1 MSQGNSI
8 YHDRLMT
15 LIKALGYQSIAQFC
29 KSTNVSEKSLRKIR
43 RGQVQQMQLGTLQEI
58 SQGLNVSL
66 NDLLKNFSAG
76 ANESASSSPDATEGG
91 GLQQEYSRLQKQL
104 SEQRDLLLQEFQQ
117 SSLQTIEPWLLQWSA
132 AAYAAEQ
139 DPQFPA
145 AKLLPLVRSMES
157 LLQNWGVTA
166 IGSVGET
173 MTYDPQQHQLIEGQ
187 ANPGESVQVRY
198 AGYRQGDKLLHRA
211 KVSV

>member
-8 YHDRLMT
+8 YHDRLMN

-66 NDLLKNFSAG
+66 TDLLHNFSAG
-76 ANESASSSPDATEGG
+76 ANEDDRSPTESAEG

-104 SEQRDLLLQEFQQ
+104 SEQRDILLQEFQQ

-139 DPQFPA
+139 DPHLPA
-145 AKLLPLVRSMES
+145 AKLLPLTRSMES
-157 LLQNWGVTA
+157 LLQNWGVMA

-173 MTYDPQQHQLIEGQ
+173 VTYDPQQHQLIEGQ
-187 ANPGESVQVRY
+187 VNPGESVRVRY
-198 AGYRQGDKLLHRA
+198 AGYRQGEKLLHRA
-211 KVSV
+211 KVSA